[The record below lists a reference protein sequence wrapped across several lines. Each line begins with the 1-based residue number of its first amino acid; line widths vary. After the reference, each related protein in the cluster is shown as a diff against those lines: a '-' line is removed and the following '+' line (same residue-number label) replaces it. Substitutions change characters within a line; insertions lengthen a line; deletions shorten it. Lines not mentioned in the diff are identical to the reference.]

1 MPDSHTFMAYVMDGG
16 LLSCLLRR
24 LMAFFISSIIELSI
38 WQSHGRPTI
47 PARIRSHRIC
57 AGPFLSCA
65 GVPLFAVNGGPVS

>member
-1 MPDSHTFMAYVMDGG
+1 MPDSHTFMAYVMDWG

-47 PARIRSHRIC
+47 PARIRSHRIHSNHEV
-57 AGPFLSCA
+57 ADSDTFG
-65 GVPLFAVNGGPVS
+65 